1 MDDTR
6 KDIHTAGVP
15 RICQACEARHRGICG
30 GMEPEQL
37 LELSRHTKIR
47 TVPAGTELLI
57 EGERA
62 GTFAN
67 ILSGVV
73 KLSKL
78 MADGRHQIVGLQFA
92 PDFVGRPFA
101 NESLVAA
108 EAATEV
114 TVCTFPRETLEDMAS
129 RSHGLG
135 KMLLSQSLNELDEAR
150 DWMLTLGQ
158 RTAEERVAH
167 FVQTIAL
174 HIDPYEHI
182 EDDKP
187 IDIEIPLSRADIAD
201 FLGLTIETVSR
212 QFTRLR
218 NQGVVEKLEGRRIRI
233 PSLEALRAVAE
244 N

>member
-15 RICQACEARHRGICG
+15 RICQACEARHKGICG
-30 GMEPEQL
+30 GLESEQL

-47 TVPAGTELLI
+47 TVPIGTELLI
-57 EGERA
+57 EGEHA

-78 MADGRHQIVGLQFA
+78 MVDGRHQIVGLQFA
-92 PDFVGRPFA
+92 PDFVGRPFSE
-101 NESLVAA
+101 ESLVAA
-108 EAATEV
+108 ESATEV
-114 TVCTFPRETLEDMAS
+114 TLCTFPSDVLESMAS
-129 RSHGLG
+129 KSPGLG
-135 KMLLSQSLNELDEAR
+135 HMLLSQSLAELDEAR

-167 FVQTIAL
+167 FIYTIAL
-174 HIDPYEHI
+174 HIDPYRGVDGDQPVEI
-182 EDDKP
+182 EL
-187 IDIEIPLSRADIAD
+187 PLSRADIAD

-218 NQGVVEKLEGRRIRI
+218 NQGVIAKLDGRKIRI
-233 PSLEALRAVAE
+233 PDLGALREIAE
-244 N
+244 E

>member
-1 MDDTR
+1 MDDSR

-15 RICQACEARHRGICG
+15 RICQACEARHKGICG

-37 LELSRHTKIR
+37 LELSRSTKIR
-47 TVPAGTELLI
+47 TVPVGTELLI
-57 EGERA
+57 EGETS
-62 GTFAN
+62 GTFSN

-92 PDFVGRPFA
+92 PDFVGRPFSD
-101 NESLVAA
+101 ESLVAA
-108 EAATEV
+108 EAATDV
-114 TVCTFPRETLEDMAS
+114 TICTFPRDALEDMTS
-129 RSHGLG
+129 RSPGLG
-135 KMLLSQSLNELDEAR
+135 KMLLSQSLAELDEAR

-167 FVQTIAL
+167 FLHTIAA
-174 HIDPYEHI
+174 HIDPYRK
-182 EDDKP
+182 DDDESTV
-187 IDIEIPLSRADIAD
+187 DIELPLSRADIAD

-218 NQGVVEKLEGRRIRI
+218 NQGVIEKLDGRNIRI
-233 PSLEALRAVAE
+233 PSLDALREIAE
-244 N
+244 R